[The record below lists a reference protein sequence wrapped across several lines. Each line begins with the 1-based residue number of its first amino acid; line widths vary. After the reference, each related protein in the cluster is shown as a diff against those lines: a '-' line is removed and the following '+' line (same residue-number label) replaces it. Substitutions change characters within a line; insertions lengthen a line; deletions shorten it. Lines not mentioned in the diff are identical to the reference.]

1 MNGYCRM
8 LCGEAFYSKETILGS
23 GGLRIND
30 YLKIKVID
38 ELKERNNY

>member
-1 MNGYCRM
+1 M
-8 LCGEAFYSKETILGS
+8 LCYEAFLLQRKLFSGS

-38 ELKERNNY
+38 ELKERNNYQ